1 MFTRGYLGRS
11 TVTFKWSMR
20 LGLPWFTSWLPEKTH
35 AITICHGSSRRPPCW
50 NPPNTPRVS
59 RRIRTRPWQR
69 LGASSRGLEG
79 MAVSNWKKQE
89 KKWENLG
96 NQATIAHVLTTV
108 FLVSPLRRNELTNRI
123 RGIRQDMRELE
134 QQAWRIK
141 QSISKSWIV
150 VSRCLRHLSGSKKI
164 GLFFKS
170 QANWSI
176 DTGTCESVCSN
187 QAHLGKRS
195 QTH

>member
-1 MFTRGYLGRS
+1 MAQAAAHRVGIPQTR
-11 TVTFKWSMR
+11 
-20 LGLPWFTSWLPEKTH
+20 H
-35 AITICHGSSRRPPCW
+35 ACHGESG
-50 NPPNTPRVS
+50 RVHG
-59 RRIRTRPWQR
+59 RGWALHREAWRGWQWATGKNR
-69 LGASSRGLEG
+69 
-79 MAVSNWKKQE
+79 K

-150 VSRCLRHLSGSKKI
+150 VSRCLQHLSGSKKI